1 MATSLQERTIIRAEI
16 SSSDDEYS
24 IEYYDYETVDEK
36 MGEQDG
42 QFGPV
47 SAETVEDDDYD
58 EYTYEEEE
66 IMDVVMVEKVNDMDT
81 DSTIAPPPLP
91 AYRSN
96 GPNSS
101 PSLTTLKPPAPSK
114 PPPTK
119 VPSSSPVT
127 RTSPY
132 TPSYGRKEAPVDG
145 LKEAPTLLSPSKQ
158 RAKAANSTGLSE
170 LSKQLRILQAKN
182 ESQNVDINRLERQL
196 RILADLQG
204 ISVGDL
210 RKALEDACASE
221 AFGELQNRVS
231 KLKYE
236 LEAATLA
243 KQKELRKDAAAPHI
257 ANLELRV
264 GELEEVEEK
273 QMKEIRDLY
282 QDLRQEKARSTRFE
296 SENQQL
302 KGALQ
307 DMINRVQSETA
318 RAAQAETNSQKQL
331 QEVRERQAKNM
342 QEQAERS
349 RSASS
354 SADKQAR
361 KGAEN
366 PSSMVSPE
374 FVAEYEEIVQLLKK
388 KNEELRNV
396 KAKLH
401 TDEIRRAEALKYAE
415 KRSRQVEM
423 DIKVK
428 ADQLALT
435 VKELEDADGQNG
447 LRLAQ
452 FKARF
457 AVQDENIVDMG
468 QQLDSLYTAF
478 DLLKEEFDSE
488 NDQRAA
494 MLSNLNDADAEIAR
508 QTKKQE
514 ETESASRHK
523 RDHKFPPSPIAR
535 NSSNASTAT
544 LGSNKASVPHF
555 INNSPGVTTRRPMIS
570 TLAPVSPATPAPT
583 RTYQTMTPFSNNTTN
598 MSYDRSMTSNSN
610 NTTDRMYSNNT
621 TDRMYSNNTN
631 DMNDAGYNEIHTAY
645 ASAQAFQPTP
655 ERTPNTWEIF
665 GNDHKNRS
673 GRGDHHQ
680 REGELICGSLIVES
694 NGMLRKWKTKPS
706 RIYLRADGYQWEI
719 GEKRSFPLQFGISKV
734 EFHPNHPLSF
744 AVCLDP
750 TSSNSPTIRAAADN
764 EHDYHRWMTALNK
777 ATTGEDYQGKIGLDS
792 LETTPSPSPPR
803 YGSSGTGRS
812 SKTDRFAH
820 LKRPASNRSA
830 PSASRVE
837 EPEDADLQR
846 ILELSKYET

>member
-1 MATSLQERTIIRAEI
+1 MATLSLQDRSIVHAKI
-16 SSSDDEYS
+16 SNSDDEYS
-24 IEYYDYETVDEK
+24 IEYYEETVDEN
-36 MGEQDG
+36 MVEE
-42 QFGPV
+42 V
-47 SAETVEDDDYD
+47 SVETVTEDDDGEDD

-66 IMDVVMVEKVNDMDT
+66 SLDVVMVEKANDMDAY
-81 DSTIAPPPLP
+81 SAIAPPPLRP
-91 AYRSN
+91 FRSN
-96 GPNSS
+96 GPIIYPS
-101 PSLTTLKPPAPSK
+101 PTAPTPPAPLKPPPI
-114 PPPTK
+114 K
-119 VPSSSPVT
+119 VPTSSPVT
-127 RTSPY
+127 RSSPY
-132 TPSYGRKEAPVDG
+132 TPMYNGRKEAPVYDDR
-145 LKEAPTLLSPSKQ
+145 KEESSLLSPSKQ
-158 RAKAANSTGLSE
+158 RIKAANSAGLSE

-264 GELEEVEEK
+264 GELEEVAEK
-273 QMKEIRDLY
+273 QMKEIRELY
-282 QDLRQEKARSTRFE
+282 EDLRQEKARSTRFE
-296 SENQQL
+296 SENQRL

-318 RAAQAETNSQKQL
+318 RAAQAETNSQTQL
-331 QEVRERQAKNM
+331 LESRERQAEKM
-342 QEQAERS
+342 QEQA

-354 SADKQAR
+354 SAGMHAQKS
-361 KGAEN
+361 AEN

-374 FVAEYEEIVQLLKK
+374 FVAEYQEMVQLLKK
-388 KNEELRNV
+388 KNTELHDV

-401 TDEIRRAEALKYAE
+401 ADEIRRAEALKNTE
-415 KRSRQVEM
+415 EHSRQVEM

-457 AVQDENIVDMG
+457 TVQDEHIVDMG

-508 QTKKQE
+508 QSKKKEEEGTKA
-514 ETESASRHK
+514 ASRREH
-523 RDHKFPPSPIAR
+523 DHGFPPTTITR
-535 NSSNASTAT
+535 NSSNTSTAT
-544 LGSNKASVPHF
+544 FGSNQVSVPHY
-555 INNSPGVTTRRPMIS
+555 ISSSPGVASRRPVIS
-570 TLAPVSPATPAPT
+570 TMAPISPATPVYT
-583 RTYQTMTPFSNNTTN
+583 RAYENMTPHSNNTAYN
-598 MSYDRSMTSNSN
+598 SYDRSTTPHSN
-610 NTTDRMYSNNT
+610 NTYER
-621 TDRMYSNNTN
+621 RHFNNTN
-631 DMNDAGYNEIHTAY
+631 DMNNANYNEATL
-645 ASAQAFQPTP
+645 S
-655 ERTPNTWEIF
+655 N
-665 GNDHKNRS
+665 NDHYNRS
-673 GRGDHHQ
+673 GIGDYHQ
-680 REGELICGSLIVES
+680 KEGELICGSLIVES

-706 RIYLRADGYQWEI
+706 RIYLRGDGYQWDI

-744 AVCLDP
+744 AVSLDP
-750 TSSNSPTIRAAADN
+750 TSSNAPTIRAAADN
-764 EHDYHRWMTALNK
+764 EHDYHRWMNALNK
-777 ATTGEDYQGKIGLDS
+777 ATTGEDYQGAMGSDA
-792 LETTPSPSPPR
+792 LEIRRSPSSPR
-803 YGSSGTGRS
+803 RGGSGNKRP
-812 SKTDRFAH
+812 SKNDRFAH
-820 LKRPASNRSA
+820 LKGPSNNRPVPAS
-830 PSASRVE
+830 SRVVEE

>member
-1 MATSLQERTIIRAEI
+1 MATLSLQERSIVHTKI
-16 SSSDDEYS
+16 SNSDDEYS
-24 IEYYDYETVDEK
+24 IEYYEETVDEN
-36 MGEQDG
+36 MVEE
-42 QFGPV
+42 V
-47 SAETVEDDDYD
+47 SVETITEDDDDEYD

-66 IMDVVMVEKVNDMDT
+66 SLDVVMVEKANDMDT

-96 GPNSS
+96 GPSIS
-101 PSLTTLKPPAPSK
+101 PSPTIPKPPAPLK
-114 PPPTK
+114 PPPIK
-119 VPSSSPVT
+119 VPTSSPVT
-127 RTSPY
+127 RSSPY
-132 TPSYGRKEAPVDG
+132 TPMYDGRKEAPVYDG
-145 LKEAPTLLSPSKQ
+145 RKEEPSLLSPSKQ
-158 RAKAANSTGLSE
+158 RVKAANSAGLSE

-210 RKALEDACASE
+210 RKALEHACASE

-282 QDLRQEKARSTRFE
+282 EDLRQEKARSTRFQ
-296 SENQQL
+296 SENQRL

-331 QEVRERQAKNM
+331 LESRERQAKKI
-342 QEQAERS
+342 QEQA

-354 SADKQAR
+354 STGKQVQ

-366 PSSMVSPE
+366 SSSMVSPE
-374 FVAEYEEIVQLLKK
+374 FVAEYEEMVQLLKK
-388 KNEELRNV
+388 KNIELSDV
-396 KAKLH
+396 KAKLFA
-401 TDEIRRAEALKYAE
+401 DEIRRAEALKDTE
-415 KRSRQVEM
+415 EHSWQVEM
-423 DIKVK
+423 DTKVK

-457 AVQDENIVDMG
+457 TVQDEHIVDMG

-508 QTKKQE
+508 QTKKKE
-514 ETESASRHK
+514 EEGSKPASHRK
-523 RDHKFPPSPIAR
+523 NDHGFPPTTVTR
-535 NSSNASTAT
+535 KSSNTSTAT
-544 LGSNKASVPHF
+544 FGSNQASVPHY
-555 INNSPGVTTRRPMIS
+555 ISSSPGVSSRRPVIS
-570 TLAPVSPATPAPT
+570 TMAPVSPATPVYT
-583 RTYQTMTPFSNNTTN
+583 RAYQNMTPHSNNTTYN
-598 MSYDRSMTSNSN
+598 SYDRSMTPNSN
-610 NTTDRMYSNNT
+610 NTHDRRHPNT
-621 TDRMYSNNTN
+621 
-631 DMNDAGYNEIHTAY
+631 
-645 ASAQAFQPTP
+645 FKPTP
-655 ERTPNTWEIF
+655 ERTPNTWDTLSN
-665 GNDHKNRS
+665 NDNYNRS
-673 GRGDHHQ
+673 GIGDYHQ
-680 REGELICGSLIVES
+680 KESELICGSLIVES

-706 RIYLRADGYQWEI
+706 RIYLRGDGYQWDI
-719 GEKRSFPLQFGISKV
+719 GEKRSFPLQFMISKV

-744 AVCLDP
+744 AVSLDP
-750 TSSNSPTIRAAADN
+750 TSLNAPTIRAAADN
-764 EHDYHRWMTALNK
+764 EHDYHRWMAALNK
-777 ATTGEDYQGKIGLDS
+777 ATTGENYQGAMGSDAQ
-792 LETTPSPSPPR
+792 ETTRSPSSPR
-803 YGSSGTGRS
+803 HGSSGNRRP
-812 SKTDRFAH
+812 SKNDGFAH
-820 LKRPASNRSA
+820 LKRPSNNRPVSA
-830 PSASRVE
+830 ASRVPAASRVMEE